1 MCGDINSFAALTDM
15 RGNKT
20 NERASQNS
28 WQCRGPWWLLPW
40 FSIPRMLGSVRF
52 GGGDSFAK
60 LSAQTNRNES
70 QMNITQVQLNGHK

>member
-1 MCGDINSFAALTDM
+1 MSVRAKIVDSAVV
-15 RGNKT
+15 RGGC
-20 NERASQNS
+20 SLGFPS
-28 WQCRGPWWLLPW
+28 
-40 FSIPRMLGSVRF
+40 PRMLGSVRF